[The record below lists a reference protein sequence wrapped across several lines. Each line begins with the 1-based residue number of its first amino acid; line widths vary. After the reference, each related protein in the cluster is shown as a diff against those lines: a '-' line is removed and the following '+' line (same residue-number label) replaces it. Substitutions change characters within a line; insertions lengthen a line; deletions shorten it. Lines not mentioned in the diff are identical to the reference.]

1 MKLSSAQL
9 SRVSAACFWMPAR
22 DTLPGLLWLPWAMGL
37 AVVCPWRIGKS
48 IRYLCSMQGLMGS
61 MSSLNSSCLYGWYGW
76 AARLQVGQCHWCA
89 SQRKGSWALSR
100 AMKDLHKPAAGR
112 VLHLLTSRHWGAG
125 LSISIAESRAD
136 SITSSTSIHAHMM
149 YFIFFHIFLLLYLPF
164 Q

>member
-89 SQRKGSWALSR
+89 SQRKHWAGPWRTCTSLQQAGCCICSLPGTEVPGCPSPLLSQELIP
-100 AMKDLHKPAAGR
+100 LHHPR
-112 VLHLLTSRHWGAG
+112 PFMPTWC
-125 LSISIAESRAD
+125 ISS
-136 SITSSTSIHAHMM
+136 SST
-149 YFIFFHIFLLLYLPF
+149 YFFSCIFHFNNY
-164 Q
+164 